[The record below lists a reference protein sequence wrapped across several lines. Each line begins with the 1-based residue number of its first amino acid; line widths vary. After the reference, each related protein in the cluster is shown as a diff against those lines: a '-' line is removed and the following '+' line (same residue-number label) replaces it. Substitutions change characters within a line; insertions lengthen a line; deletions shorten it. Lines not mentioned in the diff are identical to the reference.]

1 MYPTIS
7 DYIRAKNTKKD
18 RKYLIDFY
26 KRVEIIK
33 SKDGKIDLYNFG
45 LKDNRRFWEEMYD
58 DEPIPE
64 EKCFP
69 KKPQIGKLH
78 QAEIPEKL

>member
-7 DYIRAKNTKKD
+7 DCIRARNTKEE

-33 SKDGKIDLYNFG
+33 I
-45 LKDNRRFWEEMYD
+45 
-58 DEPIPE
+58 
-64 EKCFP
+64 
-69 KKPQIGKLH
+69 
-78 QAEIPEKL
+78 